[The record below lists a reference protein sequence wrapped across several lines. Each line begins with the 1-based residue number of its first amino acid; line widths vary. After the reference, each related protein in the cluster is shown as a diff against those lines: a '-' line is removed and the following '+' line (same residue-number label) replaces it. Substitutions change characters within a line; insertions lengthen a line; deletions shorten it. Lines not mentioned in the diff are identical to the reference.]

1 MKHIVWHDNGS
12 DILTIY
18 DADGY
23 MISRYKIHINEKWAP
38 LDVRGKYSV
47 LLRSTSVDL
56 NWALCRLP
64 YVVHSDSTISGEIV
78 YFSDINLG
86 AIIAAFELNMSSSGI
101 MSKSKKSKRLIEFV
115 AQFKDIEV
123 ARAAQALYEIG
134 GQPDGLGYK

>member
-23 MISRYKIHINEKWAP
+23 MISRYKIHTNEKWG
-38 LDVRGKYSV
+38 LFDVRGKYSV

-64 YVVHSDSTISGEIV
+64 YVVHSDSTISSEIV

-101 MSKSKKSKRLIEFV
+101 MSKSKRLIKFV